1 MRKEG
6 GVYVTV
12 KAIVGVWMTEQ
23 SEKCSVKMIK
33 VIREAYHKN
42 VCSAMS
48 MIGSGHPSENQF
60 SIFRRSVKYQLDA
73 FVTDPRH
80 FDKII
85 DPLD

>member
-1 MRKEG
+1 MSLPRPFQG
-6 GVYVTV
+6 AG
-12 KAIVGVWMTEQ
+12 MTEQ
-23 SEKCSVKMIK
+23 SEKFSVKLIK

-48 MIGSGHPSENQF
+48 RIGSGHPSENQF
-60 SIFRRSVKYQLDA
+60 PIFRRSVKYQLDA